1 MKQVGE
7 HMNESTEKQLHK
19 IWFITGISRG
29 FGRELSLAALEQG
42 DIVIG
47 TTRKG
52 TLDIDASSGRLHVFQ
67 LDVTQRRDVDSVMEQ
82 AWQINGRIDVIVNNA
97 GFGLLGAVEEVE
109 EKQARDVFETNFF
122 GLLSVT
128 QAALP
133 HLRAQGS
140 GHIIN
145 ISSVG
150 GIAGSAGYGLYC
162 ASKFAVEGLSESL
175 ASELKPLGLH
185 VTIIEPGY
193 FRTTFL
199 SGDSLLR
206 AGRNIE
212 AYDESSGKTR
222 KSADERDGR
231 QPGDPVLAAKAI
243 IAVTRTE
250 NPPLR
255 LVLGADAFERVSTKL
270 NQVAEDLKKWK
281 STSINTAFPQPLGLT
296 PS

>member
-1 MKQVGE
+1 
-7 HMNESTEKQLHK
+7 MNKSTEKQLPRV
-19 IWFITGISRG
+19 WFITGISRG
-29 FGRELSLAALEQG
+29 FGRELASAALEQG

-52 TLDIDASSGRLHVFQ
+52 SQDIDASSSRLHVFQ
-67 LDVTQRRDVDSVMEQ
+67 LDVTQHRDVDSVIRQ

-97 GFGLLGAVEEVE
+97 GFGVLGAVEEVE
-109 EKQARDVFETNFF
+109 EKLARDVFETNFF

-133 HLRAQGS
+133 HLRAQRS

-145 ISSVG
+145 ISSIG

-185 VTIIEPGY
+185 VTIVEPGY
-193 FRTTFL
+193 FRTNFL

-206 AGRNIE
+206 AGRAIE
-212 AYDESSGKTR
+212 AYEESSGKTR
-222 KSADERDGR
+222 KSADERDGQ

-243 IAVTRTE
+243 IAVTGAE

-255 LVLGADAFERVSTKL
+255 LVLGADAFERVRAKL
-270 NQVAEDLKKWK
+270 SQVAEDLEAWE
-281 STSINTAFPQPLGLT
+281 STSINTAFPTPLADT
-296 PS
+296 KPSAAPA